1 MRSFVY
7 CTACVLISAVFA
19 FAAAPDYGALLDH
32 LDTRC
37 AENIETISTVG
48 EVHQNK
54 LIFKTSR
61 EQPVHGQELLVLKAV
76 DGMPPALYE
85 TKAVIRVTAAHGS
98 SIAARVVHTM
108 TGPPQS
114 GDPIARPANP
124 KIFLS
129 RDTSGGQEATAYQH
143 LLQTL
148 LSANYH
154 VIEAA
159 GPERIEQTEGYGL
172 QVHLSE
178 SGDQAAVKIRS
189 IYTPA
194 TLFSETYASSDVYG
208 PDAHEADAPGGQAGT
223 AAGSSPAIASPSR
236 PAIKPE
242 AAPPKDRGAAA
253 SKVKKIRLDEKFNR
267 ITTAELDGRPPEEL
281 LLLNN
286 KGVFAYQLENGSLT
300 RLDTYLFES
309 SSRIGLHLHAMDVDG
324 SGRET
329 VFATC
334 AQKTTY
340 LDADDSAIRSLAL
353 DWKDGQWTVR
363 AAEIPFYL
371 RVLQTPASGEV
382 LLGQTK
388 EGPEAYSGPVFRVK
402 WDEKKETFARG
413 PVYEPAR
420 GVHCLYQFVPAG
432 PSEKKDMILEP
443 NHHVS
448 LYQMPEERLLDM
460 TDVQFGPYREAAF
473 PVRLAEKAY
482 RGGFDEE
489 ISSKQTYAV
498 RKLLFK
504 PELQDQC
511 FFIQKGRRSQGLGK
525 RMMDLVSRETGR
537 DRVVALKADGSTLYE
552 SWKSAALPRDLIDF
566 TFFRQD
572 KQTGLLALVRDSRG
586 YILEFLSEAQ

>member
-1 MRSFVY
+1 MRSLVY

-19 FAAAPDYGALLDH
+19 FAAAPDYGGLLDY
-32 LDTRC
+32 LDARY
-37 AENIETISTVG
+37 AETIETISTV
-48 EVHQNK
+48 EDVNQNK

-61 EQPVHGQELLVLKAV
+61 EQPVRGQELLVLKAV
-76 DGMPPALYE
+76 DGKPPALYD
-85 TKAVIRVTAAHGS
+85 TKAVIKVTAVHGS
-98 SIAARVVHTM
+98 SIAARVVHSM

-114 GDPIARPANP
+114 GDPIARPASP

-129 RDTSGGQEATAYQH
+129 RDTTGGQKAPAYQQ

-148 LSANYH
+148 LSANYN

-159 GPERIEQTEGYGL
+159 GPESIEQTGYGL

-178 SGDQAAVKIRS
+178 SADQAAVKIRS

-194 TLFSETYASSDVYG
+194 TLFSETYAASDAYG
-208 PDAHEADAPGGQAGT
+208 PDAHEADAPGGQAGA
-223 AAGSSPAIASPSR
+223 AAGSAPAIATPSR
-236 PAIKPE
+236 PAIKPD

-253 SKVKKIRLDEKFNR
+253 SKLQKIRLDEKFNR
-267 ITTAELDGRPPEEL
+267 ITTAELDGKPPEEL

-286 KGVFAYQLENGSLT
+286 KGVFAYQLEKG
-300 RLDTYLFES
+300 RLKKLDDYLFES
-309 SSRIGLHLHAMDVDG
+309 SGRIGLNLHAMDVDG

-329 VFATC
+329 VFATV
-334 AQKTTY
+334 AKRTTY

-353 DWKDGQWTVR
+353 DWKDGRWSVR
-363 AAEIPFYL
+363 AADIPFYL
-371 RVLQTPASGEV
+371 RVLPTPEAGEV
-382 LLGQTK
+382 LLGQQK

-402 WDEKKETFARG
+402 WDAKKETFARG

-432 PSEKKDMILEP
+432 PSEKKVMVLEP

-460 TDVQFGPYREAAF
+460 TDVQFGPYRETAF
-473 PVRLAEKAY
+473 PVRLAEKTY

-489 ISSKQTYAV
+489 ISSKETYAM

-511 FFIQKGRRSQGLGK
+511 FFIQKGRTSEGLGK
-525 RMMDLVSRETGR
+525 KMMDLIRWETGR
-537 DRVVALKADGSTLYE
+537 DRVVALKADDSTLYE

-566 TFFRQD
+566 TFFSQG
-572 KQTGLLALVRDSRG
+572 KQTALLALARDSRG
-586 YILEFLSEAQ
+586 YILELLSEAQ